1 MRINSTAQ
9 ADAAIARLAAANRES
24 FERLMELENHAGHAV
39 LRAGT
44 ATGSTRA
51 RWEAAQADLAELWEL
66 HQHHAGTLD
75 ALRALRALRAVRG
88 RRGQLGADDLARIR
102 RLFDGA
108 DVPEPPRS
116 TDEVAA
122 AMVEIGA
129 RVLDV
134 LRGVEEAWG
143 VLGSAL
149 DRCAAD
155 LDAAEAT
162 LADLGVPPP
171 ALRARLDALR
181 AAALDDPLA
190 YWTGAAVDTTDVEAL
205 AAECA
210 RTAEAAT
217 ELAALRARAADVLAE
232 ADAAVARLEEREW
245 AVTLSRARL
254 AVAVTRPAG
263 TGQVAAAGQIARAG
277 NVAGAGQVEAVGQIV
292 ADVRAAAARAHTAA
306 DGGDWRAFGRAVA
319 DLHAAEAAVTA
330 RLNALLAAGER
341 PLRTRAELRSLLDLY
356 RVKAVAAGRGEDVEL
371 DRLHRAADDLLWT
384 APTDLAASTTAVDA
398 YRNAVLAAR
407 GDTP

>member
-9 ADAAIARLAAANRES
+9 ADTAIARLAAANRES

-39 LRAGT
+39 LRTGT

-51 RWEAAQADLAELWEL
+51 RWAAAQVDLATLWEL
-66 HQHHAGTLD
+66 HQHHAATLD
-75 ALRALRALRAVRG
+75 ALRAVRG

-116 TDEVAA
+116 TDEMAA
-122 AMVEIGA
+122 AMAEIGA

-162 LADLGVPPP
+162 FADLGVPPP
-171 ALRARLDALR
+171 SALRARLDALR
-181 AAALDDPLA
+181 AGALDDPLA
-190 YWTGAAVDTTDVEAL
+190 YWTGIAVDTTDVDAL

-210 RTAEAAT
+210 RAAEAAT

-232 ADAAVARLEEREW
+232 ADSRRRGLEQREW

-254 AVAVTRPAG
+254 AVSVARP
-263 TGQVAAAGQIARAG
+263 
-277 NVAGAGQVEAVGQIV
+277 AGAGQAAGAGVEQQACAAGAAHAVGPTAGATA
-292 ADVRAAAARAHTAA
+292 ADVRAAAERARTAA
-306 DGGDWRAFGRAVA
+306 GHGDWQAFGRAVA
-319 DLHAAEAAVTA
+319 ELRAAEAAATA
-330 RLNALLAAGER
+330 RLDALLAAGER

-356 RVKAVAAGRGEDVEL
+356 RVKAVAAGHGEDVRL
-371 DRLHRAADDLLWT
+371 DRLHRAADALLWT
-384 APTDLAASTTAVDA
+384 APTDLAAGATAVDA

-407 GDTP
+407 EDTP

>member
-9 ADAAIARLAAANRES
+9 ADTAITRLAAANRES

-51 RWEAAQADLAELWEL
+51 RWEAAQADLAALWEL
-66 HQHHAGTLD
+66 HQHHARTLD
-75 ALRALRALRAVRG
+75 ALRAVRG
-88 RRGQLGADDLARIR
+88 RRGQLGADDLARVR

-116 TDEVAA
+116 TDEVAT
-122 AMVEIGA
+122 AMAEIGA

-162 LADLGVPPP
+162 LADLGVAPPS

-181 AAALDDPLA
+181 AAALDDPLE
-190 YWTGAAVDTTDVEAL
+190 YWTGATVDTTDAEAL

-210 RTAEAAT
+210 RAAEAAAQ
-217 ELAALRARAADVLAE
+217 LATLRARADELLAE
-232 ADAAVARLEEREW
+232 SDSAVAALEQREW
-245 AVTLSRARL
+245 AVTLSRAR
-254 AVAVTRPAG
+254 VAVSVASPAEAAG
-263 TGQVAAAGQIARAG
+263 PIAGPAQLDSAGQVAEADAAAGATA
-277 NVAGAGQVEAVGQIV
+277 
-292 ADVRAAAARAHTAA
+292 ADVRAAAQRARAAA
-306 DGGDWRAFGRAVA
+306 GHGDWQAFGRAVA
-319 DLHAAEAAVTA
+319 DLRAAEAAASA
-330 RLNALLAAGER
+330 RLDGLRAAGER

-356 RVKAVAAGRGEDVEL
+356 RMKAVAAGRGEDVRL

-384 APTDLAASTTAVDA
+384 APTDLAAGATAVDA

-407 GDTP
+407 EDTP

>member
-9 ADAAIARLAAANRES
+9 AEAAIARLAAANRES

-44 ATGSTRA
+44 ASGSTRA

-66 HQHHAGTLD
+66 HQHHAGMLD
-75 ALRALRALRAVRG
+75 ALRAVRG

-122 AMVEIGA
+122 AMAEIGA

-162 LADLGVPPP
+162 LAGLGVPPP

-181 AAALDDPLA
+181 TAALDDPL
-190 YWTGAAVDTTDVEAL
+190 
-205 AAECA
+205 
-210 RTAEAAT
+210 
-217 ELAALRARAADVLAE
+217 
-232 ADAAVARLEEREW
+232 
-245 AVTLSRARL
+245 
-254 AVAVTRPAG
+254 
-263 TGQVAAAGQIARAG
+263 
-277 NVAGAGQVEAVGQIV
+277 
-292 ADVRAAAARAHTAA
+292 
-306 DGGDWRAFGRAVA
+306 
-319 DLHAAEAAVTA
+319 
-330 RLNALLAAGER
+330 
-341 PLRTRAELRSLLDLY
+341 
-356 RVKAVAAGRGEDVEL
+356 
-371 DRLHRAADDLLWT
+371 
-384 APTDLAASTTAVDA
+384 
-398 YRNAVLAAR
+398 
-407 GDTP
+407 